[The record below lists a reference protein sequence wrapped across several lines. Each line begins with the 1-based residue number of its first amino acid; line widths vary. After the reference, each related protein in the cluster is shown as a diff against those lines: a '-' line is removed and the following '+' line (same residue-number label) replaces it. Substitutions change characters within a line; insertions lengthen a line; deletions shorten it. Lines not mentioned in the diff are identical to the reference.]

1 MYHLKFWAFKNIYS
15 QKNYDYLTKIHIH
28 LKYFNK
34 ILTGK
39 ESCSKLSLPINYHLN
54 DFKLKK

>member
-39 ESCSKLSLPINYHLN
+39 ESYSKLSLLSLH
-54 DFKLKK
+54 